1 VAVYHEKLVR
11 SIIGDEVYE
20 ALNKSIVKLNTKS
33 VVDITELHDAL
44 KIAPKS
50 VVAFLMQNLSEM
62 KKDDAKEISLPW
74 DKNASMLIN
83 KMDSDVFKGHISK
96 DGKIIHEFDLCSI
109 PQLAAH
115 MLSLFELYDESPA
128 AQPEIVT
135 EPEKESQDINNI
147 KSQLQALES
156 KINALIVMAAGQNSP
171 SQPVKKSQKDSLV
184 KALKNLQKTDLK
196 KAGMAN
202 TMPKPPRPG
211 VHSGSQKGI
220 AQSGFHGPKTA
231 NSDFSAKGGQS
242 QTSLSPHLKSGDKLA
257 AQNGLPQQPKQP
269 KQIKSSF
276 TMKSEHADSKCL
288 DCGQPDFVA
297 GKFQKCACF
306 KVLSDPTIKKNENG
320 SLTFTLADDWDDD
333 NAIALWNSLRKNR
346 K

>member
-1 VAVYHEKLVR
+1 MYHEKLVR

-20 ALNKSIVKLNTKS
+20 ALSKSIVKLNTKS

-128 AQPEIVT
+128 TQSEVKQE
-135 EPEKESQDINNI
+135 EPDKDSQDIDNI

-156 KINALIVMAAGQNSP
+156 KINALIVMAAGQNS
-171 SQPVKKSQKDSLV
+171 SGQPVKKSQKDNLV

-196 KAGMAN
+196 KAGLAN
-202 TMPKPPRPG
+202 KMPSPPRPG

-220 AQSGFHGPKTA
+220 SQSGFHGPKTA
-231 NSDFSAKGGQS
+231 SSDLNSKGGQS
-242 QTSLSPHLKSGDKLA
+242 QTSLSPHLKTGDKLA
-257 AQNGLPQQPKQP
+257 AQNGLPQQPKQA
-269 KQIKSSF
+269 KQTKSSF
-276 TMKSEHADSKCL
+276 TMKSENADSKCI
-288 DCGQPDFVA
+288 DCGETDFA
-297 GKFQKCACF
+297 GGKFQKCACF
-306 KVLSDPTIKKNENG
+306 KVLSDPSIKKNENG
-320 SLTFTLADDWDDD
+320 TLTFTLAEDWDDD